1 MPSSSSSDV
10 VPACPR
16 GLAFTREDFLV
27 DGFSID
33 GFLAKAA
40 ATAEGDCSLER
51 IRDDLGIYLKV
62 LR

>member
-1 MPSSSSSDV
+1 MSPAVSV

-16 GLAFTREDFLV
+16 GLSFSREDFLV
-27 DGFSID
+27 DDFSVD
-33 GFLAKAA
+33 GFLAKV
-40 ATAEGDCSLER
+40 TAVSGTEDASLER